1 MNKIKNLLVLIF
13 LGLLCFSCDNSN
25 KQKNPK
31 AGYGTVTFNANCSR
45 TVQEDFKDDAF
56 DNISLYAK
64 ETDSLLNWTDLEPM
78 IEWDN
83 YSSFNNA
90 EVPMKVGSYDFYL
103 EASMGDVKFESNVLT
118 NVTISEI
125 NSNDLFFELKLVN
138 SGDGTGRVI
147 IKYNFAEKNVNTAKF
162 ELNKITYENTD
173 PENPSAE
180 KERITTPVTVNSDD
194 YVINNS
200 TDGDVSYYCDFKK
213 TLPAGNYELIARF
226 ETSTGGENGVG
237 EVVEYPTSINVSENI
252 DSVGEFDLS
261 EYFNPF
267 YRIMYAKDLGEISA
281 PTRYSMY
288 DEIIKTDFPSLESTK
303 GTTNYPFV
311 SWCTDSALTKE
322 FNGITKYGEYRGNLS
337 LYPKWKL
344 KESQYL
350 LFDHESVQDLVS
362 LIWKD
367 YYKFSMFEENLDIAE
382 ISDENPLIPE
392 AEFPVIGGPDFFYYF
407 SEEGLE
413 KSNDS
418 GVDINLNVDGE
429 HYISSISYDNE
440 TDTLYGRCDEY
451 TNNGGLSPTYVYEK
465 SLLCKYNED
474 ENIFTPIYE
483 TKLVHGENSFMGMS
497 NNFAVHNG
505 KMYFCLKDT
514 DNVIIYIY
522 DGIIGDDGNDDEQ
535 ITIDVS
541 DLAGATSTN
550 TNTILDYLSINDM
563 MFVDGKLYILWSCNY
578 EYYTYNGGIKT
589 YFDDDPARLYR
600 FGGVLCVNENGI
612 VETLFTSTA
621 FPSVAKPISTSKNE
635 FTDPAVVNYYGPS
648 SETDKNYLFGP
659 TKFIAIKPKK
669 LVFADEGIF
678 VYNDETD
685 SNNPKYKNI
694 NRVVEID
701 LANNQITEVP
711 INTEVSFT
719 KDETNEIS
727 VYSDYVSINKAN

>member
-1 MNKIKNLLVLIF
+1 MNKLKNLLVLIF

-45 TVQEDFKDDAF
+45 TVQEDFKYDAF

-64 ETDSLLNWTDLEPM
+64 ETDSLLNWTDLEPI
-78 IEWDN
+78 IELDN

-90 EVPMKVGSYDFYL
+90 EVSMKVGSYDFYL
-103 EASMGDVKFESNVLT
+103 EASMGDVKFVSNELT
-118 NVTISEI
+118 NVTISETE
-125 NSNDLFFELKLVN
+125 STSLFFELKLVN

-162 ELNKITYENTD
+162 ELNKITYENTN
-173 PENPSAE
+173 PEDPSAE
-180 KERITTPVTVNSDD
+180 KERKTTPVTVNSSDD
-194 YVINNS
+194 YVITNS
-200 TDGDVSYYCDFKK
+200 TDGDVSYYCDFNK

-288 DEIIKTDFPSLESTK
+288 DEINKTVFPSLESTK

-350 LFDHESVQDLVS
+350 LFDFESVYNEVS
-362 LIWKD
+362 HEWEPH
-367 YYKFSMFEENLDIAE
+367 YKFSMFEEDLANAV

-418 GVDINLNVDGE
+418 SVDINLNVDGE

-451 TNNGGLSPTYVYEK
+451 IYDGPTYVYEK

-483 TKLVHGENSFMGMS
+483 TKLVHGGASYMGMTGGMS
-497 NNFAVHNG
+497 DIFAVHNN

-514 DNVIIYIY
+514 ENVKIYIY
-522 DGIIGDDGNDDEQ
+522 DGIKGDGKDEE
-535 ITIDVS
+535 IKEIDTSEYVV
-541 DLAGATSTN
+541 ATSTN
-550 TNTILDYLSINDM
+550 EDTGVTTTEDLSILDHLSINDM
-563 MFVDGKLYILWSCNY
+563 MFVDGNLYILWSCNY
-578 EYYTYNGGIKT
+578 GTCDETGIIES
-589 YFDDDPARLYR
+589 
-600 FGGVLCVNENGI
+600 FGGVLCVNEEGI
-612 VETLFTSTA
+612 VEKLFGETTLKTMELGGG
-621 FPSVAKPISTSKNE
+621 VR
-635 FTDPAVVNYYGPS
+635 DVYYYGPS
-648 SETDKNYLFGP
+648 TENSTTQLFGP

-678 VYNDETD
+678 VYVEDPENPED
-685 SNNPKYKNI
+685 PKYKNI

-701 LANNQITEVP
+701 LDAKAIVENPNP
-711 INTEVSFT
+711 INTVVSFT
-719 KDETNEIS
+719 KDNEDGIQL
-727 VYSDYVSINKAN
+727 YSDYTSPIELAE

>member
-1 MNKIKNLLVLIF
+1 MNKLKNLLVLIF

-45 TVQEDFKDDAF
+45 TVQEDFKYDAF

-64 ETDSLLNWTDLEPM
+64 ETDSLLNWTDLEPI

-90 EVPMKVGSYDFYL
+90 EVSMKVGSYDFYL

-118 NVTISEI
+118 NVTISETE
-125 NSNDLFFELKLVN
+125 STSLFFELKLVN

-180 KERITTPVTVNSDD
+180 KERKTTPVTVNSSDD
-194 YVINNS
+194 YVIKNS
-200 TDGDVSYYCDFKK
+200 TDGDVSYYCDFNK

-252 DSVGEFDLS
+252 DSVREFDLS

-267 YRIMYAKDLGEISA
+267 YRIMYAKDLGENSA

-288 DEIIKTDFPSLESTK
+288 DEINKTDFPSLESTK
-303 GTTNYPFV
+303 GTNYPFV

-344 KESQYL
+344 NESQYL
-350 LFDHESVQDLVS
+350 LFDHKSVQDEVT
-362 LIWKD
+362 WEYDD
-367 YYKFSMFEENLDIAE
+367 YYKFSMFEEDLANAV
-382 ISDENPLIPE
+382 ISEANPLIPNY
-392 AEFPVIGGPDFFYYF
+392 EFPVIGGPDFFYYF
-407 SEEGLE
+407 SDEGLE

-451 TNNGGLSPTYVYEK
+451 INNGPTYVYEK

-483 TKLVHGENSFMGMS
+483 TKLVHGGDSYMGMS
-497 NNFAVHNG
+497 DIFAVHNN

-514 DNVIIYIY
+514 YNVKIYIY
-522 DGIIGDDGNDDEQ
+522 DGIKGYNGNDEE
-535 ITIDVS
+535 IIEIDTSEYVV
-541 DLAGATSTN
+541 ATSTN
-550 TNTILDYLSINDM
+550 EETGEITNHLSINDM
-563 MFVDGKLYILWSCNY
+563 MFVDGNLYILWSCNY
-578 EYYTYNGGIKT
+578 GECDETGIIES
-589 YFDDDPARLYR
+589 
-600 FGGVLCVNENGI
+600 FGGVLCVNEEGI
-612 VETLFTSTA
+612 VEKLFGETTLKTMKIDGRDDAPVS
-621 FPSVAKPISTSKNE
+621 
-635 FTDPAVVNYYGPS
+635 YYGPS
-648 SETDKNYLFGP
+648 TENSNTQLFGP

-678 VYNDETD
+678 VYKDTNDY
-685 SNNPKYKNI
+685 NPKYKNI

-701 LANNQITEVP
+701 LDANPKAIEEENL
-711 INTEVSFT
+711 INTKVSFS
-719 KDETNEIS
+719 KDKENGIQL
-727 VYSDYVSINKAN
+727 YSSFGMIEKAEQTVSAQ

>member
-451 TNNGGLSPTYVYEK
+451 TNNGGLPPTYVYEK

-483 TKLVHGENSFMGMS
+483 TKLVHGGDSYMGMS
-497 NNFAVHNG
+497 NNFAVHNN

-514 DNVIIYIY
+514 YNVKIYIY
-522 DGIIGDDGNDDEQ
+522 DGIKGYDGNDEE
-535 ITIDVS
+535 IIEIDTSEYVV
-541 DLAGATSTN
+541 ATSTN
-550 TNTILDYLSINDM
+550 EVTGEITTHLSINDM
-563 MFVDGKLYILWSCNY
+563 MFVDGNLYILWSCNY
-578 EYYTYNGGIKT
+578 GECDETGIIES
-589 YFDDDPARLYR
+589 
-600 FGGVLCVNENGI
+600 FGGVLCVNEEGI
-612 VETLFTSTA
+612 VEKLFGETTLKTMKLGGERD
-621 FPSVAKPISTSKNE
+621 VY
-635 FTDPAVVNYYGPS
+635 YYGS
-648 SETDKNYLFGP
+648 STENSTTQLFGP

-678 VYNDETD
+678 VYVEDPENPED
-685 SNNPKYKNI
+685 PKYKNI

-701 LANNQITEVP
+701 LDAKAIVENTNP
-711 INTEVSFT
+711 INTVVSFT
-719 KDETNEIS
+719 KDNEDGIQL
-727 VYSDYVSINKAN
+727 YSDYSSIFPAEETVTEE